1 VRKNSPASGTV
12 PGGATIEKAVIPQLG
27 NGPLTLRLRR
37 ADFTNAS
44 RIATAINGSIGSGAK
59 VLDAAAVEVTI
70 PSGQSAPELLAQLEA
85 LEIDADTRAKVVV
98 SERTGTVVLGET
110 VRLRPAAV
118 AHGGLRVAI
127 QTNFGVSQPGA
138 LATSAQT
145 VVVPNQ
151 QATAQE
157 DEKSAVKVPP
167 AGTVDEL
174 VAALNAIGAPPRDLI
189 AILQALKAAGAL
201 DADIEVL

>member
-1 VRKNSPASGTV
+1 V
-12 PGGATIEKAVIPQLG
+12 PGGATIEKAVIPNLG
-27 NGPLTLRLRR
+27 AGPLTLRLRR

-44 RIATAINGSIGSGAK
+44 RIATAINGAIGSGAK
-59 VLDAAAVEVTI
+59 VLDAAAVEI
-70 PSGQSAPELLAQLEA
+70 ALPAGQSAPELLAQLEA
-85 LEIDADTRAKVVV
+85 IEIDADTRAKVVV

-127 QTNFGVSQPGA
+127 QTTFGVSQPGA
-138 LATSAQT
+138 FAQAAQT

-151 QATAQE
+151 QADAKE
-157 DEKSAVKVPP
+157 DEKSAVKVPA